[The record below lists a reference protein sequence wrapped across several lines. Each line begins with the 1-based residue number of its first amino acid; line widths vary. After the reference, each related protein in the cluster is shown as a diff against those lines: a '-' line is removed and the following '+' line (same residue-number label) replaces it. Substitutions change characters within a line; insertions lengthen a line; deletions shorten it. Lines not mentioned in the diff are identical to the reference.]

1 MINQRLFDHYKI
13 NTKKNLQIKNIC
25 PRPYDTILIDKNGS
39 CYACECT
46 SWLPQS
52 VGNLQVKSLD
62 EIINSKMQQH
72 LQSSVA
78 DGTYRYCNEHQCSY
92 IKSNQVFPPVFLP
105 NSPEHIRHLRLAI
118 DDSCN
123 LRCPSCRKGLI
134 FHKEGSAFNLGIK
147 FADKINDWLYNYKHP
162 IQIHIGSDGDP
173 FASHVYRHFME
184 QTPERDNIKYSILTN
199 GLMFKEFHTKVPYV
213 INNLQELGVSIDG
226 ASKETYEKLRLGG
239 KWDNINRNLECIA
252 NLKQKH
258 NFKFILHFVVQK
270 DNYHEME
277 KIIDLGEQYGA
288 DRVWLNKIENWNT
301 FKDWDEQNLF
311 DPLHSDHMG
320 YKICL
325 NNVVQRIQKRDDR
338 FIECPTLINEE
349 VRYKNK
355 N

>member
-1 MINQRLFDHYKI
+1 MINQRLFDWYKI
-13 NTKKNLQIKNIC
+13 DTNKNLQIKNIC

-52 VGNLQVKSLD
+52 IGNLQLKSLD
-62 EIINSKMQQH
+62 EIINSKTHKH
-72 LQSSVA
+72 LQESVT

-92 IKSNQVFPPVFLP
+92 IKSNAVLHGQ
-105 NSPEHIRHLRLAI
+105 PERIQHLRLAI

-123 LRCPSCRKGLI
+123 LRCPSCRKDLI

-147 FADKINDWLYNYKHP
+147 LADKINDWLYNYKHP
-162 IQIHIGSDGDP
+162 IQVHIGSDGDP

-239 KWDNINRNLECIA
+239 NWKKINQ
-252 NLKQKH
+252 NLKCISELKKKH
-258 NFKFILHFVVQK
+258 NFRFILHFVVQK
-270 DNYHEME
+270 ENYHEME
-277 KIIDLGEQYGA
+277 NIIDLGEQYGA

-301 FKDWDEQNLF
+301 FKDWEEQDIF
-311 DPLHSDHMG
+311 APLHGDHMG

-325 NNVVQRIQKRDDR
+325 NDVIQRIQKRNDR
-338 FIECPTLINEE
+338 FIECPTLISEE

-355 N
+355 S

>member
-1 MINQRLFDHYKI
+1 MINERLFKHYNI
-13 NTKKNLQIKNIC
+13 DTNKNLKIKTHC
-25 PRPYDTILIDKNGS
+25 PRPFDTVLIDKNGS

-52 VGNLQVKSLD
+52 IGNLQLKSLD
-62 EIINSKMQQH
+62 EIINSKMQQY

-92 IKSNQVFPPVFLP
+92 IKSNAVLHGQ
-105 NSPEHIRHLRLAI
+105 PERIQHLRLAI

-134 FHKEGSAFNLGIK
+134 FHKEGSAFKLGIK
-147 FADKINDWLYNYKHP
+147 LADKINDWLYNYKHP
-162 IQIHIGSDGDP
+162 IQVHIGSDGDP

-239 KWDNINRNLECIA
+239 NWDKIKENLDCIA
-252 NLKQKH
+252 ELKEKH
-258 NFKFILHFVVQK
+258 NFRFILHFVVQK

-277 KIIDLGEQYGA
+277 SIIDLGEQYNA
-288 DRVWLNKIENWNT
+288 DRVWLNKIEDWGT
-301 FKDWDEQNLF
+301 MDDFKTQDIFKTPD
-311 DPLHSDHMG
+311 
-320 YKICL
+320 YKRQL
-325 NNVVQRIQKRDDR
+325 NNVMQRIQKRNDR
-338 FIECPTLINEE
+338 FIECPTLISEA
-349 VRYKNK
+349 VRYRNK

>member
-13 NTKKNLQIKNIC
+13 DTKKNLQIKNCC
-25 PRPYDTILIDKNGS
+25 PRPFDTILIDKNGS

-52 VGNLQVKSLD
+52 IGNLQLKSLN
-62 EIINSKMQQH
+62 EIINSKTQQH

-92 IKSNQVFPPVFLP
+92 IKSNAVLHGQ
-105 NSPEHIRHLRLAI
+105 PERIQHLRLAI

-134 FHKEGSAFNLGIK
+134 FHKEGSAYKLGIK
-147 FADKINDWLYNYKHP
+147 LADKINDWLYDYKQP
-162 IQIHIGSDGDP
+162 IQVHIGSDGDP

-199 GLMFKEFHTKVPYV
+199 GLMFEEFHTKVPYV

-239 KWDNINRNLECIA
+239 NWDKIRRNLYCIA
-252 NLKQKH
+252 ELKEKH
-258 NFKFILHFVVQK
+258 NFRFILHFVVQK

-277 KIIDLGEQYGA
+277 DIIHLGKQYNV
-288 DRVWLNKIENWNT
+288 DRVWLNKIEDWNV
-301 FKDWDEQNLF
+301 FDNFDQMNIF
-311 DPLHSDHMG
+311 DPEHPLHNDYQNRLKQVKSYLG
-320 YKICL
+320 FEKNPI
-325 NNVVQRIQKRDDR
+325 VEI
-338 FIECPTLINEE
+338 PTLNT
-349 VRYKNK
+349 
-355 N
+355 